1 MKIAV
6 WIVSGV
12 LAAWFV
18 MSGIGG
24 FMRPTDDVITRY
36 DPVPLVMFQL
46 SWVAQILGGLG
57 LVLPA
62 LTRILPILTPIAA
75 SGLVLTMVGA
85 VIVEI
90 IVGGF
95 GVIPMIAILG
105 GLSAFVAWA
114 RFVPYAIEPR
124 SA

>member
-6 WIVSGV
+6 WVVSGV
-12 LAAWFV
+12 LAAFFV
-18 MSGIGG
+18 AQGIGG
-24 FMRPTDDVITRY
+24 FMRPADDVIARY

-46 SWVAQILGGLG
+46 SWIAQILGGLG

-62 LTRILPILTPIAA
+62 ATRIVPILTPIAA

-85 VIVEI
+85 TIVEI
-90 IVGGF
+90 IVGGYA
-95 GVIPMIAILG
+95 VIPMIAVLG

-114 RFVPYAIEPR
+114 RFGRYAIEPR
-124 SA
+124 